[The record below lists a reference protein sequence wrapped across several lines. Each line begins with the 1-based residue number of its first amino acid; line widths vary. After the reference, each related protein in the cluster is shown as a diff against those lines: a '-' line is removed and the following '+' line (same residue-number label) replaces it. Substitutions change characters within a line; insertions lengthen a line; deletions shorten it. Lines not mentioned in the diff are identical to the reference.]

1 MPMLDKTST
10 VKRDLLI
17 AAVITAAGA
26 LISGVSIAAING
38 EQHHQMAQATPP
50 LQSTPGHETKP
61 SEPSTTTGTSGA
73 RPLETPPQP
82 ARPDTDAQ
90 AAGAKPALPP
100 APAEKIADPI
110 PAK

>member
-1 MPMLDKTST
+1 MPMLDNKSA

-26 LISGVSIAAING
+26 LVSGASVATLNG
-38 EQHHQMAQATPP
+38 EQHHQMAQATQP

-73 RPLETPPQP
+73 RPLDTPPQP

-90 AAGAKPALPP
+90 ATGAKPALPP
-100 APAEKIADPI
+100 APAEKTADPI
-110 PAK
+110 PTR